1 LVACKTEGWLQERY
15 AGGLVYMHGMQEGW
29 LHMKYVG
36 VVTGKVYWWDGF
48 VTDGKSLSQLA
59 CPREWKKYEE
69 ENE

>member
-1 LVACKTEGWLQERY
+1 
-15 AGGLVYMHGMQEGW
+15 MHGMQEGW